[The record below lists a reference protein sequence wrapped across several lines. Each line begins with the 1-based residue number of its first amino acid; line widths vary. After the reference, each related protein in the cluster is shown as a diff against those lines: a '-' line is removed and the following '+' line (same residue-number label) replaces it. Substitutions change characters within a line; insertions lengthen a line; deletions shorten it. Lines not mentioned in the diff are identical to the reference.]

1 MSAILGWSQMLR
13 TTEMEPDERLKGLEV
28 IERNARVQTRIIED
42 LLDVSRI
49 VSGKIRLDVQQ
60 VNLMEVIE
68 SAIATIR
75 PAADAKGIRL
85 QTMLDPRVAPVR
97 GDASRLQQIV
107 WNLVSN
113 AIKFTDKGGRVQI
126 ALERVNSHVELTVS
140 DTGQG
145 IKPEFLPHLFERFR
159 QADSSTT
166 RRHAGLGLGL
176 SIVKQLVELH
186 GGSVR
191 VKSPG
196 EGKGSTFIVALP
208 LMVLHGEE
216 TPESRPHPRLPTA
229 PIPDEHQPSLKGL
242 KLLVVDDE
250 PDARDLVARILGHR
264 GAMVTCA
271 ASAAEA
277 ITAFQTQTPDVLI
290 SDIGMPDEDGYE
302 LIRKIRE
309 IERTRGTHIQAVALT
324 AFARSEDRTRAM
336 LAGYQAHIAKPVEP
350 AELIATVASVA
361 SVGNRP
367 RQT

>member
-1 MSAILGWSQMLR
+1 
-13 TTEMEPDERLKGLEV
+13 
-28 IERNARVQTRIIED
+28 
-42 LLDVSRI
+42 
-49 VSGKIRLDVQQ
+49 
-60 VNLMEVIE
+60 
-68 SAIATIR
+68 
-75 PAADAKGIRL
+75 
-85 QTMLDPRVAPVR
+85 
-97 GDASRLQQIV
+97 
-107 WNLVSN
+107 
-113 AIKFTDKGGRVQI
+113 
-126 ALERVNSHVELTVS
+126 
-140 DTGQG
+140 
-145 IKPEFLPHLFERFR
+145 
-159 QADSSTT
+159 
-166 RRHAGLGLGL
+166 
-176 SIVKQLVELH
+176 
-186 GGSVR
+186 
-191 VKSPG
+191 
-196 EGKGSTFIVALP
+196 
-208 LMVLHGEE
+208 
-216 TPESRPHPRLPTA
+216 
-229 PIPDEHQPSLKGL
+229 LKGL

-277 ITAFQTQTPDVLI
+277 ITAFQTQVPDVLI